1 MLHVCPRLSF
11 PSDAAVLAMEYFIW
25 LHIRPISARFMTSGV
40 GLFHRVPGRG
50 AQLTSAACDACSVLK
65 SESHDAADVPGEL

>member
-1 MLHVCPRLSF
+1 MLHVCPHPSL
-11 PSDAAVLAMEYFIW
+11 PSDAAVLALEYFIW

-50 AQLTSAACDACSVLK
+50 AQLTSAACDACSVFK
-65 SESHDAADVPGEL
+65 SESRNAAGVPGEL